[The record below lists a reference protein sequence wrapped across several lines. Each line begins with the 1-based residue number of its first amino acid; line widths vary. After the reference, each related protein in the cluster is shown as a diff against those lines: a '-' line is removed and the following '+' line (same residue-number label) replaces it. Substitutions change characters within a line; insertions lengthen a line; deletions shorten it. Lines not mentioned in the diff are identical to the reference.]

1 MISREDLTKLRANFP
16 EGTRVKLV
24 KMDDPQAP
32 AVGTIGTVQS
42 VDDIGSLVV
51 RWDNGSGLRVVY
63 GEDKVE
69 KVV

>member
-1 MISREDLTKLRANFP
+1 MISRDELKKLREDFP
-16 EGTRVKLV
+16 KGTRVKLV

-32 AVGTIGTVQS
+32 PLGCLGTIES

-51 RWDNGSGLRVVY
+51 CWDNGSGLRVVY

-69 KVV
+69 KVD